1 MACATSL
8 FAFSDDAAIGADKSN
23 LSLKM
28 HTESPKEIL
37 HQLESFRQMGSVLY
51 VAAHPDDENTELLTY
66 LARGRKY
73 RTAYL
78 SLTRGDGGQ
87 NVLGADLGDKLGLAR
102 TQELLAAR
110 QIDGAHQFFS
120 RAIDFGFSK
129 NYQETLSVWDK
140 QEILSDVVRVIR
152 KFRPDVIIT
161 RFSPKPGGTHGHH
174 TTSTILAQEAFKLAG
189 DPKAFPEQKLEPW
202 QPKRIFWNCSIWQK
216 DKIGDAE
223 ILKIDAGGKDS
234 VTDETYHSLA
244 RASRAMHKTQ
254 GFDTFQFPGDK
265 NEQRTEQFQLLD
277 GEPAT
282 ADIMD
287 GVNTSWK
294 RVKGGETIDKE
305 IADIIGRFD
314 VMKPAKS
321 VPGLLKLRIALD
333 KLPNKDSIVR
343 EKQEQLDLILQEC
356 LGLKTE
362 TTLLNADVVPGE
374 QMKLHGSAVI
384 NSDAPNAVKWIAVR
398 YPLLKKEVNR
408 DVELKPHAAS
418 TFEATETMPEH
429 VPLTQPY
436 WLRTEGTPG
445 VFHVEEPDLIGTPEN
460 APSFP
465 IENVFE
471 IDGQKLVV
479 RDEPV
484 QISTDS
490 TGNQIRRRL
499 DIIPPVSMRFTTDVA
514 IMNPSGSKSVEVEIK
529 AARGGS
535 KGSLRLEVPS
545 GWKVEPEKQAF
556 DLADVGQ
563 VGHFTF
569 KLTAPNKPGSARVLA
584 EADINGLTYHNQRIE
599 INYPHLPR
607 QVLLPPT
614 VVRAV
619 SLDLKTLGKSVGYLP
634 GAGDSLAENLQ
645 QMGYAVKMLDDASL
659 TSKDLEGLDAV
670 VLGVRAFNVRVNIG
684 KAMPALM
691 SYVENGGTM
700 IVQYNRPDQMKT
712 DKIAPFD
719 LKISRDRVTD
729 ENAAITFLAPES
741 PILNTPNKLTSAD
754 FEGWVQER
762 GLYFPDRWDSH
773 FQPVLSCA
781 DRDEA
786 PSKGVLLIAP
796 YGKGHY
802 IYTGLSFFRQLPA
815 GVPGAYR
822 LFANMVSLGV
832 ETSSIS
838 ASTRSNNN
846 EH

>member
-1 MACATSL
+1 
-8 FAFSDDAAIGADKSN
+8 
-23 LSLKM
+23 M

-129 NYQETLSVWDK
+129 NYQETLNVWDK

-161 RFSPKPGGTHGHH
+161 RFAPTPGGTHGHH

-216 DKIGDAE
+216 DKIGNAE
-223 ILKIDAGGKDS
+223 ILKIDAGGNDS
-234 VTDETYHSLA
+234 VTGETFQSLA

-265 NEQRTEQFQLLD
+265 NAQRTEQFQLLD
-277 GEPAT
+277 GEPAKT
-282 ADIMD
+282 DIMD
-287 GVNTSWK
+287 GVVTDWT
-294 RVKGGETIDKE
+294 RVKGGDVIEKE

-314 VMKPAKS
+314 VMKPTRS
-321 VPGLLKLRIALD
+321 VPGILKLRSALD
-333 KLPNKDSIVR
+333 KLPNKDSVIK

-362 TTLLNADVVPGE
+362 TTVLNSDVVPGE
-374 QMKLHGSAVI
+374 QMKLHTSAVV
-384 NSDAPNAVKWIAVR
+384 NSDAPNAVRWLSVK
-398 YPLLKKEVNR
+398 YPLLKKEVKR
-408 DVELKPHAAS
+408 DVDLKPHTAS
-418 TFEATETMPEH
+418 TFEEDGTMPEH
-429 VPLTQPY
+429 APLSQPY
-436 WLRTEGTPG
+436 WLREEGTPG
-445 VFHVEEPDLIGTPEN
+445 VFHVEEPELIGTPEN

-465 IENVFE
+465 VENVFE
-471 IDGQKLVV
+471 IDGQRLVV

-484 QISTDS
+484 QVSTDS
-490 TGNQIRRRL
+490 AGNQIRRRL
-499 DIIPPVSMRFTTDVA
+499 DIIPPVSMHFTTEVA
-514 IMNPSGSKSVEVEIK
+514 IMTPGGSKSVEVEIK

-535 KGSLRLEVPS
+535 KGSLKLDAPS
-545 GWKVEPEKQAF
+545 GWKVEPKEQPF
-556 DLADVGQ
+556 DLASVGQ
-563 VGHFTF
+563 VGKLTFT
-569 KLTAPNKPGSARVLA
+569 LTAPKKADSARLVA
-584 EADINGLTYHNQRIE
+584 EADINGLKYQNQRIE

-607 QVLLPPT
+607 QLSMPPA

-619 SLDLKTLGKSVGYLP
+619 SLDLATRGKAVGYLP

-659 TSKDLEGLDAV
+659 TAKDLEGLDAV

-700 IVQYNRPDQMKT
+700 IVQYNRPDQMKSE
-712 DKIAPFD
+712 KIAPFD
-719 LKISRDRVTD
+719 LKISKDRVTD
-729 ENAAITFLAPES
+729 ENAAITFLAPDS

-754 FEGWVQER
+754 FDNWVQER
-762 GLYFPDRWDSH
+762 GLYFPDRFGPE
-773 FQPVLSCA
+773 FQPILSCA
-781 DRDEA
+781 DAGEA
-786 PSKGVLLIAP
+786 PSKGVLLVAP

-822 LFANMVSLGV
+822 LFANMVSLGRDDSPV
-832 ETSSIS
+832 S
-838 ASTRSNNN
+838 ASTPSKKN